1 MDINIACG
9 SNRSMPRRSWIL
21 FNGNPRKYNK
31 LAWECLNSCNFIGFN
46 LAFSQ
51 ALILYL
57 LIVVGAN
64 GLTPPKYNNQN

>member
-9 SNRSMPRRSWIL
+9 NVLNVLEYFLMVI
-21 FNGNPRKYNK
+21 PRKYNK
-31 LAWECLNSCNFIGFN
+31 LAWECLNSCNFIGFS